1 MIPRIGLDLEAGLHI
16 ARAVPDLDLL
26 DMAYGAVHGGAQVIM
41 LPVAAFVTSAYTPDL
56 FKRPGLPLLAVK
68 TEVDDLDRIPGLG
81 SAPDRILIV
90 GERNR
95 PVQDWSRIMAFAA
108 RAGSGD
114 QEFGILIEPEVS
126 ALKELVRMR
135 AQWAYFSTEAAV
147 NASTQEAA
155 GDELARLTSAALAAN
170 KVKLRVALW
179 GPTGRQL
186 PQALAAL
193 PHVEEI
199 YPVLDLWAMALR
211 SGWEKAVSEYRRLLQ
226 S

>member
-26 DMAYGAVHGGAQVIM
+26 DIAYGAVHGGAHIVM

-68 TEVDDLDRIPGLG
+68 SEVDDLDRVPGLG
-81 SAPDRILIV
+81 HAPDRILIV

-95 PVQDWSRIMAFAA
+95 PVQDWSRITAFVSRAA
-108 RAGSGD
+108 AGD
-114 QEFGILIEPEVS
+114 QEIAVLIEPEVS
-126 ALKELVRMR
+126 ALKELVRLR
-135 AQWAYFSTEAAV
+135 VQWAFFPTEAA
-147 NASTQEAA
+147 ASASSPDAA
-155 GDELARLTSAALAAN
+155 ANEIARLTSLTLAAN
-170 KVKLRVALW
+170 KVNLRVALW

-186 PQALAAL
+186 PPAFAAL

-199 YPVLDLWAMALR
+199 YPVPDLWAMALR
-211 SGWEKAVSEYRRLLQ
+211 SGWEQAVSEYRRLLQ